1 MIHFINGSH
10 YPFIGPSAEIRVRV
24 VHRLEDGY
32 ILAKNGETIREDMS
46 LKDLLVRI
54 FRSRD
59 ELDRELYECSK
70 ALAVNHTSA
79 VEHFATRYDQM
90 YARLFKSGKA
100 VLPEHT
106 MSSSFESEFER
117 QYRERQ
123 REIDRAAMMQRQAML
138 HPGQFGGSLASADRA
153 IQELTES
160 NRKERE
166 AEEAKQREEEEIYYL
181 LT

>member
-106 MSSSFESEFER
+106 MSSN
-117 QYRERQ
+117 YRDPEQELHRHRMEYQ
-123 REIDRAAMMQRQAML
+123 RAMQQA
-138 HPGQFGGSLASADRA
+138 HPGQFGSLASVDRA

-160 NRKERE
+160 KRKEKQ
-166 AEEAKQREEEEIYYL
+166 AEESKQREEEDIYYL
-181 LT
+181 LTRPD